1 MPAFIINATHAL
13 LLTLL
18 DARGKSLPCTHHSRE
33 PDSLG
38 ERECVRL
45 AQGRIQEIEFGG
57 VQAVFA
63 GADAGLGVRAH
74 KPR

>member
-1 MPAFIINATHAL
+1 MDI
-13 LLTLL
+13 LTFLHQHIPMQS
-18 DARGKSLPCTHHSRE
+18 KTTVIKWKI
-33 PDSLG
+33 
-38 ERECVRL
+38 VRKFMYK

-63 GADAGLGVRAH
+63 GADAGLGIRAH